1 MSDNDERRFGSD
13 RRRQARGGR
22 RADDHAGYAPLVLV
36 VDPDA
41 TGRAAC
47 EAILAKLRFA
57 VAPMETVD
65 KAASIVKALRPE
77 VIVAE
82 TSAADELRRRLASGG
97 HDDGSIPVIGV
108 SSTMSPDEIVDRIRH
123 VLREHP
129 VRR

>member
-13 RRRQARGGR
+13 RRRQPRGGR

-82 TSAADELRRRLASGG
+82 TGAADELRRRLAIGG

-123 VLREHP
+123 ALREHP